1 MYEYF
6 KDDVGVVYAYD
17 EMQVDLGLADDKTLL
32 SEEELQLHLN
42 PPIIPLTITQVDHN
56 RKVAYANPLT
66 GSDRWFSEAN
76 RLTIMGGT
84 TEEIDEAKAQGVA
97 RYEEIQL
104 ENPWP

>member
-1 MYEYF
+1 MNKYF
-6 KDDVGVVYAYD
+6 KDDVGIVYAYD

-42 PPIIPLTITQVDHN
+42 PPIVPLTTTQVDHN

-66 GSDRWFSEAN
+66 GSDRWFAEAT
-76 RLTIMGGT
+76 RLSIMGGT
-84 TEEIDEAKAQGVA
+84 VDELEAAKAQGVA
-97 RYEEIQL
+97 RYNEIQL